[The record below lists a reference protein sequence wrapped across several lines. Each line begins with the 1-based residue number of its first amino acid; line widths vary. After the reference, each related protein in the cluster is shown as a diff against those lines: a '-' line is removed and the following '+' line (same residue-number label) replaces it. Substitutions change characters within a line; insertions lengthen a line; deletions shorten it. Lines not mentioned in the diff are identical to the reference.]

1 MNFYNWN
8 FLKSCFFIG
17 LTVAVLGGI
26 AITILPEQ
34 REMISIVIKS
44 ALVTGLLPIG
54 LVIGVWLMALTLLV
68 GQGTLQEMAGWVKER
83 SWGHIFTVP
92 GIFGLI
98 LMMCMNGPDIVRA
111 HQETDPDL
119 VMIWGLVSFGLLGIG
134 WFINHF
140 PTSTCIV
147 RNWSQGDSQ

>member
-54 LVIGVWLMALTLLV
+54 LV
-68 GQGTLQEMAGWVKER
+68 
-83 SWGHIFTVP
+83 
-92 GIFGLI
+92 FGF
-98 LMMCMNGPDIVRA
+98 
-111 HQETDPDL
+111 
-119 VMIWGLVSFGLLGIG
+119 WGLVGSLIPSPLQRALYVIGVKATPNNDSFDYMKPSDRISDKTA
-134 WFINHF
+134 FKF
-140 PTSTCIV
+140 K
-147 RNWSQGDSQ
+147 